1 VKLTPIEIKNQ
12 EFKKA
17 MRGYDTVEV
26 DTFIELVADKYQD
39 LLEENTKL
47 AKRNLV
53 LETEMAN
60 IKDVEKTL
68 KQTLKNVQENSQM
81 SKENSEK
88 EANLLKKEAELASAQ
103 MLENARL
110 KVHKMREELVSLQN
124 QKHSLI
130 SRLRHLMSSQIEL
143 LDVLE
148 IDDVD
153 LKKIKKRA
161 KPGVKENAI
170 SAQQKSKPIGMDP
183 KVAQKQNLN
192 RTENPEKKEKTHGKD
207 LFNDIFG
214 ENLDVDDFI
223 K

>member
-1 VKLTPIEIKNQ
+1 MRLTPIEIKNQ

-26 DTFIELVADKYQD
+26 DTFIELVADKYQE
-39 LLEENTKL
+39 LLEENKKF
-47 AKRNLV
+47 AKHNLV
-53 LETEMAN
+53 LETELTN
-60 IKDVEKTL
+60 FKDVEKTL
-68 KQTLKNVQENSQM
+68 KQTLKNVQENSLI
-81 SKENSEK
+81 SKENSAK
-88 EANLLKKEAELASAQ
+88 EASLIKKEAELASAQ
-103 MLENARL
+103 MLENTRL
-110 KVHKMREELVSLQN
+110 KVHKMREELVGLQN

-130 SRLRHLMSSQIEL
+130 SRLRHLLSSQIEL

-153 LKKIKKRA
+153 LNKLKKRTKPIVSNEA
-161 KPGVKENAI
+161 KPNLSKA
-170 SAQQKSKPIGMDP
+170 KSIQMDP
-183 KVAQKQNLN
+183 KVAQKQNLQSTDN
-192 RTENPEKKEKTHGKD
+192 KQKKEKTHGKD